1 MKKIGIIGGTGYTGS
16 ELCRILSVHPEAE
29 IASITSRNNAGK
41 KVSDVHPFLK
51 GYVDIDFS
59 ERVSTDVD
67 LVFVATPHGVAMN
80 EIPGLMDLGI
90 KCIDLSGDYR
100 MHDIP
105 TYEKWYGHKHT
116 DPEHLKDAVYGL
128 PELFRKDIKGADLV
142 ANPGCYAT
150 ASILACAPLMKA
162 GVAEPMISIDAK
174 SGTSGAGMVPS
185 ARTHH
190 ATCSEN
196 VIPYGVGTH
205 RHTPEIEMAL
215 KMFSG
220 RDSDVLFVPTLIPI
234 IRGILSTC
242 YITLNKDLTQEEV
255 EEIYQKQYRP
265 EPFVLFRDDPSI
277 RGVVGSNH
285 AEVGAKVYGNRAVVF
300 GSVDNLV
307 KGASGQAIQC
317 MNLMLG
323 LDETMGLNFPG
334 LGV

>member
-90 KCIDLSGDYR
+90 KCIDLSGDSR

-150 ASILACAPLMKA
+150 ASILACAPLQ
-162 GVAEPMISIDAK
+162 VAWWVLAL
-174 SGTSGAGMVPS
+174 GTMPAPDVPLLASMLIMGSATPAFISGAQ
-185 ARTHH
+185 AR
-190 ATCSEN
+190 
-196 VIPYGVGTH
+196 
-205 RHTPEIEMAL
+205 M
-215 KMFSG
+215 
-220 RDSDVLFVPTLIPI
+220 D
-234 IRGILSTC
+234 
-242 YITLNKDLTQEEV
+242 
-255 EEIYQKQYRP
+255 
-265 EPFVLFRDDPSI
+265 
-277 RGVVGSNH
+277 
-285 AEVGAKVYGNRAVVF
+285 AV
-300 GSVDNLV
+300 
-307 KGASGQAIQC
+307 A
-317 MNLMLG
+317 
-323 LDETMGLNFPG
+323 
-334 LGV
+334 